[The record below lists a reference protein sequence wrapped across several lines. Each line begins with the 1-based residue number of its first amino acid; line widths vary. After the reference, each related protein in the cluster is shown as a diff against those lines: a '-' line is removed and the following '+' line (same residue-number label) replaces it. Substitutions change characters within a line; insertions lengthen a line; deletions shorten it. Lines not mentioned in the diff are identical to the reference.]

1 MIKAMEVENRIKN
14 NEHPQPSL
22 ELMRAGITNFL
33 GQSISLIPFEGK
45 EKNKL
50 VVAMLMEEVL
60 KTSQVD
66 KNNPCDLDILTSVF
80 KSVKIALEQNIVYI
94 NKSKQLTD
102 KDKQDIIDYMDII
115 DLIDEKF
122 LKKEKT
128 STLSEMSRAE
138 DLCSANVMFSLRTD
152 LRATLS

>member
-33 GQSISLIPFEGK
+33 GQSISLMPFEGK

-80 KSVKIALEQNIVYI
+80 KSVKIALKQNIVYI

-122 LKKEKT
+122 LKKEK
-128 STLSEMSRAE
+128 A
-138 DLCSANVMFSLRTD
+138 
-152 LRATLS
+152 

>member
-115 DLIDEKF
+115 DLLDEKF
-122 LKKEKT
+122 LKQEK
-128 STLSEMSRAE
+128 AQ
-138 DLCSANVMFSLRTD
+138 
-152 LRATLS
+152 

>member
-1 MIKAMEVENRIKN
+1 MEAENKTKN

-122 LKKEKT
+122 LKKEK
-128 STLSEMSRAE
+128 A
-138 DLCSANVMFSLRTD
+138 
-152 LRATLS
+152 

>member
-1 MIKAMEVENRIKN
+1 MEAENKTKN
-14 NEHPQPSL
+14 NEYPQPSL

-80 KSVKIALEQNIVYI
+80 KSIKIALEQNIVYI

-115 DLIDEKF
+115 DLLDEKF
-122 LKKEKT
+122 LKQEK
-128 STLSEMSRAE
+128 AQ
-138 DLCSANVMFSLRTD
+138 
-152 LRATLS
+152 

>member
-1 MIKAMEVENRIKN
+1 MEAENKTKN

-102 KDKQDIIDYMDII
+102 KDKQNIIDYMDII
-115 DLIDEKF
+115 DLLDEKF
-122 LKKEKT
+122 LKQEKIQ
-128 STLSEMSRAE
+128 
-138 DLCSANVMFSLRTD
+138 
-152 LRATLS
+152 

>member
-14 NEHPQPSL
+14 NKHPQPSL

-33 GQSISLIPFEGK
+33 GQSISLMPFEGK

-122 LKKEKT
+122 LKKEK
-128 STLSEMSRAE
+128 A
-138 DLCSANVMFSLRTD
+138 
-152 LRATLS
+152 

>member
-102 KDKQDIIDYMDII
+102 KDKQNIIDYMDII
-115 DLIDEKF
+115 DLLDEKF
-122 LKKEKT
+122 LKQEKIQ
-128 STLSEMSRAE
+128 
-138 DLCSANVMFSLRTD
+138 
-152 LRATLS
+152 

>member
-33 GQSISLIPFEGK
+33 GQSISLMPFDGK

-60 KTSQVD
+60 KTSQID

-80 KSVKIALEQNIVYI
+80 KSIKIALEQNIVYI

-128 STLSEMSRAE
+128 
-138 DLCSANVMFSLRTD
+138 
-152 LRATLS
+152 

>member
-1 MIKAMEVENRIKN
+1 MEAENRIKN

-33 GQSISLIPFEGK
+33 GQSISLMPFEGK

-115 DLIDEKF
+115 DLLDEKF
-122 LKKEKT
+122 LKQEKEQ
-128 STLSEMSRAE
+128 
-138 DLCSANVMFSLRTD
+138 
-152 LRATLS
+152 

>member
-1 MIKAMEVENRIKN
+1 MEAENKTKN

-33 GQSISLIPFEGK
+33 GQSICLMPFEGK

-128 STLSEMSRAE
+128 
-138 DLCSANVMFSLRTD
+138 
-152 LRATLS
+152 

>member
-1 MIKAMEVENRIKN
+1 MIITMEAENKTKN

-60 KTSQVD
+60 KTSQID

-102 KDKQDIIDYMDII
+102 KDKQNIIDYMDII
-115 DLIDEKF
+115 DLLDEKF
-122 LKKEKT
+122 LKQEKIQ
-128 STLSEMSRAE
+128 
-138 DLCSANVMFSLRTD
+138 
-152 LRATLS
+152 

>member
-1 MIKAMEVENRIKN
+1 MIITMEAENKTKN

-66 KNNPCDLDILTSVF
+66 KNNPCDLDI
-80 KSVKIALEQNIVYI
+80 
-94 NKSKQLTD
+94 
-102 KDKQDIIDYMDII
+102 
-115 DLIDEKF
+115 
-122 LKKEKT
+122 
-128 STLSEMSRAE
+128 R
-138 DLCSANVMFSLRTD
+138 
-152 LRATLS
+152 

>member
-1 MIKAMEVENRIKN
+1 MEAENKTKN

-33 GQSISLIPFEGK
+33 GQSISLMPFEGK

-115 DLIDEKF
+115 DLLDEKF
-122 LKKEKT
+122 LKQEKIQ
-128 STLSEMSRAE
+128 
-138 DLCSANVMFSLRTD
+138 
-152 LRATLS
+152 

>member
-33 GQSISLIPFEGK
+33 GQSISLMPFDGK

-60 KTSQVD
+60 KTSQID

-80 KSVKIALEQNIVYI
+80 KSIKIALEQNIVYI

-122 LKKEKT
+122 LKKEK
-128 STLSEMSRAE
+128 A
-138 DLCSANVMFSLRTD
+138 
-152 LRATLS
+152 

>member
-1 MIKAMEVENRIKN
+1 MEAKNKTKN

-102 KDKQDIIDYMDII
+102 KDKQNIIDYMDII
-115 DLIDEKF
+115 DLLDEKF
-122 LKKEKT
+122 LKQEKIQ
-128 STLSEMSRAE
+128 
-138 DLCSANVMFSLRTD
+138 
-152 LRATLS
+152 

>member
-1 MIKAMEVENRIKN
+1 MIKAMEAENKTKN

-60 KTSQVD
+60 KTSQID

-115 DLIDEKF
+115 DLLDEKF
-122 LKKEKT
+122 LKQEK
-128 STLSEMSRAE
+128 AQ
-138 DLCSANVMFSLRTD
+138 
-152 LRATLS
+152 

>member
-1 MIKAMEVENRIKN
+1 MEVENRIKN

-33 GQSISLIPFEGK
+33 GQGISLIPFEGK

-60 KTSQVD
+60 KASQTD
-66 KNNPCDLDILTSVF
+66 KVSPCDLDILTSVF

-128 STLSEMSRAE
+128 
-138 DLCSANVMFSLRTD
+138 
-152 LRATLS
+152 

>member
-1 MIKAMEVENRIKN
+1 MIITMEAENKTKN

-22 ELMRAGITNFL
+22 ELMRAGITNFR

-128 STLSEMSRAE
+128 
-138 DLCSANVMFSLRTD
+138 
-152 LRATLS
+152 

>member
-1 MIKAMEVENRIKN
+1 MEVENRIKN

-33 GQSISLIPFEGK
+33 GQSISLMPFDGK

-66 KNNPCDLDILTSVF
+66 KNSPCDLDILTSVF
-80 KSVKIALEQNIVYI
+80 KSVKIALEQNIIYI
-94 NKSKQLTD
+94 NKNNKQLTD

-122 LKKEKT
+122 LKKEK
-128 STLSEMSRAE
+128 A
-138 DLCSANVMFSLRTD
+138 
-152 LRATLS
+152 

>member
-1 MIKAMEVENRIKN
+1 M
-14 NEHPQPSL
+14 
-22 ELMRAGITNFL
+22 
-33 GQSISLIPFEGK
+33 PFEGK

-80 KSVKIALEQNIVYI
+80 KSVKIALKQNIVYI

-122 LKKEKT
+122 LKKEK
-128 STLSEMSRAE
+128 A
-138 DLCSANVMFSLRTD
+138 
-152 LRATLS
+152 

>member
-1 MIKAMEVENRIKN
+1 MEAENKTKN

-22 ELMRAGITNFL
+22 ELMRAGITNFP

-115 DLIDEKF
+115 DLLDEKF
-122 LKKEKT
+122 LKQEK
-128 STLSEMSRAE
+128 AQ
-138 DLCSANVMFSLRTD
+138 
-152 LRATLS
+152 

>member
-1 MIKAMEVENRIKN
+1 MEVENRIKN

-33 GQSISLIPFEGK
+33 GQSISLMPFEGK

-102 KDKQDIIDYMDII
+102 KDKQNIIDYMDII
-115 DLIDEKF
+115 DLLDEKF
-122 LKKEKT
+122 LKQEKIQ
-128 STLSEMSRAE
+128 
-138 DLCSANVMFSLRTD
+138 
-152 LRATLS
+152 

>member
-1 MIKAMEVENRIKN
+1 MEVENRIKN

-33 GQSISLIPFEGK
+33 GQSISLMPFEGK

-128 STLSEMSRAE
+128 
-138 DLCSANVMFSLRTD
+138 
-152 LRATLS
+152 

>member
-1 MIKAMEVENRIKN
+1 MEAENKTKN

-60 KTSQVD
+60 KTSQID

-115 DLIDEKF
+115 DLLDEKF
-122 LKKEKT
+122 LKQEK
-128 STLSEMSRAE
+128 A
-138 DLCSANVMFSLRTD
+138 
-152 LRATLS
+152 

>member
-1 MIKAMEVENRIKN
+1 MEAENKTKN

-60 KTSQVD
+60 KTSQID

-102 KDKQDIIDYMDII
+102 KDKQNIIDYMDII
-115 DLIDEKF
+115 DLLDEKF
-122 LKKEKT
+122 LKQEKIQ
-128 STLSEMSRAE
+128 
-138 DLCSANVMFSLRTD
+138 
-152 LRATLS
+152 

>member
-33 GQSISLIPFEGK
+33 GQSISLMPFEGK

-66 KNNPCDLDILTSVF
+66 KNNPCDLDILASVF

-128 STLSEMSRAE
+128 
-138 DLCSANVMFSLRTD
+138 
-152 LRATLS
+152 

>member
-33 GQSISLIPFEGK
+33 GQSISLMPFEGK

-60 KTSQVD
+60 KTSQID

-80 KSVKIALEQNIVYI
+80 KSIKIALEQNIVYI

-128 STLSEMSRAE
+128 
-138 DLCSANVMFSLRTD
+138 
-152 LRATLS
+152 

>member
-33 GQSISLIPFEGK
+33 GQSISLMPFEGK

-115 DLIDEKF
+115 DLLDEKF
-122 LKKEKT
+122 LKQEKIQ
-128 STLSEMSRAE
+128 
-138 DLCSANVMFSLRTD
+138 
-152 LRATLS
+152 

>member
-1 MIKAMEVENRIKN
+1 MEVENRIKN

-33 GQSISLIPFEGK
+33 GQSISLMPFEGK

-122 LKKEKT
+122 LKKEKI
-128 STLSEMSRAE
+128 
-138 DLCSANVMFSLRTD
+138 
-152 LRATLS
+152 

>member
-33 GQSISLIPFEGK
+33 GQSISLMPFEGK

-122 LKKEKT
+122 LKKEK
-128 STLSEMSRAE
+128 A
-138 DLCSANVMFSLRTD
+138 
-152 LRATLS
+152 

>member
-1 MIKAMEVENRIKN
+1 MIITMEAENKTKN

-33 GQSISLIPFEGK
+33 GQSISLMPFEGK

-102 KDKQDIIDYMDII
+102 RDKQNIIDYMDII

-128 STLSEMSRAE
+128 
-138 DLCSANVMFSLRTD
+138 
-152 LRATLS
+152 

>member
-33 GQSISLIPFEGK
+33 GQSISLMPFEGK

-122 LKKEKT
+122 LKKEKI
-128 STLSEMSRAE
+128 
-138 DLCSANVMFSLRTD
+138 
-152 LRATLS
+152 

>member
-1 MIKAMEVENRIKN
+1 MEAENKTKN

-115 DLIDEKF
+115 DLLDEKF
-122 LKKEKT
+122 LKQEK
-128 STLSEMSRAE
+128 A
-138 DLCSANVMFSLRTD
+138 
-152 LRATLS
+152 

>member
-1 MIKAMEVENRIKN
+1 MIITMEAENKTKN

-50 VVAMLMEEVL
+50 VVAMLMEEIL

-128 STLSEMSRAE
+128 
-138 DLCSANVMFSLRTD
+138 
-152 LRATLS
+152 

>member
-1 MIKAMEVENRIKN
+1 MEAENKTKN

-33 GQSISLIPFEGK
+33 GQSISLIPCEGK

-60 KTSQVD
+60 KTSQID

-94 NKSKQLTD
+94 NKSKHLTD

-115 DLIDEKF
+115 DLLDEKF
-122 LKKEKT
+122 LKQEK
-128 STLSEMSRAE
+128 AQ
-138 DLCSANVMFSLRTD
+138 
-152 LRATLS
+152 

>member
-1 MIKAMEVENRIKN
+1 MEAENKTKN

-33 GQSISLIPFEGK
+33 GQSISLMPFEGK

-115 DLIDEKF
+115 DLLDEKF
-122 LKKEKT
+122 IKQEK
-128 STLSEMSRAE
+128 A
-138 DLCSANVMFSLRTD
+138 
-152 LRATLS
+152 

>member
-1 MIKAMEVENRIKN
+1 MEAENKTKN

-33 GQSISLIPFEGK
+33 GQSISLMPFEGK

-128 STLSEMSRAE
+128 
-138 DLCSANVMFSLRTD
+138 
-152 LRATLS
+152 